1 MEHFSHRLFFLLLL
15 FASIGSVSAQFNT
28 SPSPYIMGWK
38 KDAPLAA
45 ATVGMGTAY
54 FFMNRKIQPFTPSQ
68 TVALNDLNINRFDR
82 GTVNNFS
89 LRAASISDILLLG
102 SIALPAALFTQKKIR
117 NNWQRT
123 VGVGMQ
129 TVGLA
134 TTLTTFTKSL
144 VKRPRP
150 FMYNNMAPP
159 AYYQQK
165 DAQYSFFSGHTSIT
179 AVSCFMTAKMFHDFN
194 PGSKLRPYVW
204 GTAAVV
210 PALAAYLR
218 VRAGK
223 HFPTD
228 VIVGYIVG
236 ALVGVIVP
244 ELHKKNPFYLR

>member
-1 MEHFSHRLFFLLLL
+1 MVRFSYKLFLLLFL
-15 FASIGSVSAQFNT
+15 VSCVESITAQFNAG
-28 SPSPYIMGWK
+28 PYTMSWK
-38 KDAPLAA
+38 TDAPLAG
-45 ATVGMGTAY
+45 ATIGMGTAY
-54 FFMNRKIQPFTPSQ
+54 FFINRSIKPLTPTQ
-68 TVALNDLNINRFDR
+68 TLSLNDLTINRFDR
-82 GTVNNFS
+82 STVNNFS
-89 LRAASISDILLLG
+89 LRAASISDIVLLG
-102 SIALPAALFTQKKIR
+102 SIALPGVLFTQKGIR

-123 VGVGMQ
+123 VGVGVQ

-134 TTLTTFTKSL
+134 TALTTLTKSL

-150 FMYNNMAPP
+150 FMYNNRAPV
-159 AYYQQK
+159 AYYQEK

-194 PGSKLRPYVW
+194 PGAKWRPYLW
-204 GTAAVV
+204 GTAAAV

-228 VIVGYIVG
+228 VIVGYVVG

-244 ELHKKNPFYLR
+244 ELHKKNPFRIR